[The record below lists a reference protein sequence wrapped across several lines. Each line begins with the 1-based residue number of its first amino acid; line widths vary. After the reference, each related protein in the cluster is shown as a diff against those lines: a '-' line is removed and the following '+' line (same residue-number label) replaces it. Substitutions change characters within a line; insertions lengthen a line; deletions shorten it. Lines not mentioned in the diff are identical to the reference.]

1 MPWMT
6 SNRGQ
11 LGARVLG
18 SGGLVPEFRGAGVPG
33 GRGSGAQAA
42 LAWTTGHAARRLG
55 RFDPHH
61 HEPPRSSAGCAEDA
75 IATKP
80 MRPPDPP
87 LLTPYRPF
95 ADPRASCDPVIMPTP
110 RLLIIAVILS
120 ALGLGQAAYAQN
132 AARVIAAPWAD
143 DSSHFQLKS
152 SALFLEN
159 AESDAGFDTDLKIS
173 DTRFRWRKDTDTL
186 YTPTVGFTY
195 SHIDIHSGDPALP
208 ERLIDTSLATA
219 IELYKNE
226 QEDFHLGL
234 LVGAG
239 WAGDN
244 AFQDTEQIYGIADLV
259 AVWDLDP
266 KRQLVLILD
275 YNGNRNIFPDVPLP
289 GVAYRQIVDD
299 SLVFVLGLPA
309 SQVVWKP
316 IEDLT
321 LEVTYVLPV
330 DFEIRAGY
338 AITDSLELYGSFD
351 SDKDAYD
358 VEGLASNRRL
368 FFRQR
373 RVEAG
378 IDFSPIDNTTITLA
392 GGLAFDQ
399 EFTTGFDTRDDTT
412 LTELDDEP
420 YVRVGVNFMW

>member
-1 MPWMT
+1 M
-6 SNRGQ
+6 NRHR
-11 LGARVLG
+11 LFTAVA
-18 SGGLVPEFRGAGVPG
+18 V
-33 GRGSGAQAA
+33 AA
-42 LAWTTGHAARRLG
+42 CCVWAATA
-55 RFDPHH
+55 H
-61 HEPPRSSAGCAEDA
+61 
-75 IATKP
+75 
-80 MRPPDPP
+80 
-87 LLTPYRPF
+87 
-95 ADPRASCDPVIMPTP
+95 
-110 RLLIIAVILS
+110 
-120 ALGLGQAAYAQN
+120 AQN

-143 DSSHFQLKS
+143 DTSHFELGS
-152 SALFLEN
+152 SALLLDN
-159 AESDAGFDTDLKIS
+159 AESDAGFDTDIKIS
-173 DTRFRWRKDTDTL
+173 DTSFRWRKETDTL

-195 SHIDIHSGDPALP
+195 THTDIHSGDPLLP

-226 QEDFHLGL
+226 EEDFHLGL

-244 AFQDTEQIYGIADLV
+244 AFQDTEQVYGIADLV
-259 AVWDLDP
+259 AVWDLSP
-266 KRQLVLILD
+266 KRQFVLILD

-289 GVAYRQIVDD
+289 GVAYREVVDET
-299 SLVFVLGLPA
+299 LTYVLGLPA

-321 LEVTYVLPV
+321 LEATYVLPL
-330 DFEIRAGY
+330 DFTLRGGY
-338 AITDSLELYGSFD
+338 AFTDELELFASFD
-351 SDKDAYD
+351 RDKDAYD

-378 IDFSPIDNTTITLA
+378 LDFTPCANAKITLA

-399 EFTTGFDTRDDTT
+399 EFTTGFDTRDDNT

-420 YVRVGVNFMW
+420 YVRVGVNFLW